1 MKALQDELKFRTEID
16 NFFKTTFPT
25 HAEAVAKDS
34 VPNPT
39 DFDCLRS
46 MIDQYEDKCTK
57 LEDYSLK
64 WVKYFVAE
72 CEGMKS
78 FPAAR
83 EESLKR
89 IEQSCQANEYMQ
101 SVKKTII

>member
-39 DFDCLRS
+39 DFDCLDR
-46 MIDQYEDKCTK
+46 
-57 LEDYSLK
+57 
-64 WVKYFVAE
+64 
-72 CEGMKS
+72 KS
-78 FPAAR
+78 
-83 EESLKR
+83 
-89 IEQSCQANEYMQ
+89 
-101 SVKKTII
+101 VV